1 MNKVTGRFFAP
12 CRNVKRRSRHSVCRV
27 SFCVFVWSLARWS
40 SHRLCRPEATR
51 RQEGWKDRQK
61 TAWIPLRSG
70 RFEDTG
76 ENASRDRG
84 KGLTPAPGQRVRTGG
99 AGTAHSRSAAG
110 AGQRTLA
117 AASDLSAAAAEFS
130 GLVFTAAIADGRA
143 HAPRGI
149 VLTEA
154 KVKETGSWPH
164 RKTVDAAR
172 LFHRSRASIPWKG
185 SGNGIFC
192 QRVKC
197 AHLNTIPTFKEIY
210 IYGYYS
216 KQRDIP
222 HPCRTA

>member
-27 SFCVFVWSLARWS
+27 SFCVFVWSLARRS

-70 RFEDTG
+70 RFEMQ
-76 ENASRDRG
+76 EKRPRDRG
-84 KGLTPAPGQRVRTGG
+84 KGLTPAHRQRARTGG
-99 AGTAHSRSAAG
+99 AGTAYPRSAAG
-110 AGQRTLA
+110 ADQRTPA
-117 AASDLSAAAAEFS
+117 AASVLSAAAAEFS

-154 KVKETGSWPH
+154 KVKRDRFQAAPQNGRRRKAFSPFKDLHSAEKKRKRTPLPTGE
-164 RKTVDAAR
+164 V
-172 LFHRSRASIPWKG
+172 RSSEHD
-185 SGNGIFC
+185 NDF
-192 QRVKC
+192 
-197 AHLNTIPTFKEIY
+197 
-210 IYGYYS
+210 
-216 KQRDIP
+216 
-222 HPCRTA
+222 

>member
-1 MNKVTGRFFAP
+1 MQE
-12 CRNVKRRSRHSVCRV
+12 KR
-27 SFCVFVWSLARWS
+27 
-40 SHRLCRPEATR
+40 P
-51 RQEGWKDRQK
+51 
-61 TAWIPLRSG
+61 
-70 RFEDTG
+70 
-76 ENASRDRG
+76 RDRG
-84 KGLTPAPGQRVRTGG
+84 KGLSPAPGQRVRTGG

-110 AGQRTLA
+110 AGQRTPA

-130 GLVFTAAIADGRA
+130 GLVFTATIADGRA

-197 AHLNTIPTFKEIY
+197 AHLNTITISKEIF
-210 IYGYYS
+210 GYVCCS
-216 KQRDIP
+216 K
-222 HPCRTA
+222 

>member
-1 MNKVTGRFFAP
+1 MNKVTGRSFAP
-12 CRNVKRRSRHSVCRV
+12 CRNVKRRSRHPVCRV
-27 SFCVFVWSLARWS
+27 SFCVFVWSLARRS

-70 RFEDTG
+70 RFEMQ
-76 ENASRDRG
+76 EKRPRDRG
-84 KGLTPAPGQRVRTGG
+84 KGLTPAHRQRARTGG
-99 AGTAHSRSAAG
+99 AGTAHPRFAAG
-110 AGQRTLA
+110 ADQKTPA

-143 HAPRGI
+143 HAPCGI

-154 KVKETGSWPH
+154 KIKETGSWPH

-172 LFHRSRASIPWKG
+172 LFHRSRASGPRKG
-185 SGNGIFC
+185 SGNGHLC

-197 AHLNTIPTFKEIY
+197 AHLNTITTSKEIH

-216 KQRDIP
+216 KQRDMS
-222 HPCRTA
+222 HPRRTA